1 MLENGIW
8 KKAMHQTRDFRPSPP
23 ERRRRAGYQRR
34 LALVLVACVAAGCQ
48 SLTPEWQSRAIDP
61 GDSAIRFEHAG
72 FDPKLAEY
80 MVQRDPRSANAVYV
94 ARFTGADAFAVVAA
108 VKTGPSYV
116 VEERATEAYVSDL
129 LENVKPDWGA
139 SGRVAAP
146 IGIVPYRM
154 FRLPGQSASC
164 VGFAQ
169 QVGQP
174 ADDRNRRKG
183 VAFGYF
189 CQDETRPMSTEA
201 AEDLIGKVSLGGR
214 R

>member
-1 MLENGIW
+1 
-8 KKAMHQTRDFRPSPP
+8 MHQARDFRSSPP
-23 ERRRRAGYQRR
+23 ERRRHAGHQRR
-34 LALVLVACVAAGCQ
+34 LALVLVACATAGCQ
-48 SLTPEWQSRAIDP
+48 TLTPEWQSQPIDAS
-61 GDSAIRFEHAG
+61 DSPIRFDHTS

-80 MVQRDPRSANAVYV
+80 MVQRDPRSATAVYV
-94 ARFTGADAFAVVAA
+94 ASFTGADSFAVLAA

-116 VEERATEAYVSDL
+116 VRERAPESYVSNL
-129 LENVKPDWGA
+129 LENVEADWGA

-146 IGIVPYRM
+146 IGTVPYRM

-169 QVGQP
+169 LIGQP
-174 ADDRNRRKG
+174 ADDRNGRKG

-189 CQDETRPMSTEA
+189 CQDQARPMSTDT
-201 AEDLIGKVSLGGR
+201 AEDLIGKISLGGR